1 MTVETLVKSIDE
13 NVEEQVTLIV
23 AGVEIICFASI
34 CPYEIIAGKT
44 YPVEFEI
51 MLNDDYEIEQ
61 INSVSSHIQK
71 IGSGFAYKLSGEML
85 DGTIDCGIPFY
96 DDYLISEYGYL
107 RGKLVSLNIDR
118 MDVEFK

>member
-1 MTVETLVKSIDE
+1 MTITAFVKSIDE

-23 AGVEIICFASI
+23 DGVEITCFASV
-34 CPYEIIAGKT
+34 CPYEIIEGKT

-61 INSVSSHIQK
+61 VDSASSQIQK

-107 RGKLVSLNIDR
+107 KGKLVSLNIDR